1 MTHTDYMNI
10 AMELALKAKGRTS
23 PNPLVGAL
31 IVKGEK
37 IISQGFHRRCG
48 ADHAEVVAIKKA
60 GRQTKGTSLYVTLEP
75 CSHHGR
81 TPPCTDLIIKSGIQ
95 KIFVGMKDPNPLM
108 NGKSILLLRK
118 AGLAVEVG
126 FLEKEL
132 KKINEVF
139 IKYIRHQMP
148 FVVAKC
154 AQTLDGKIATA
165 RGQSKWITAKQ
176 ARDYGHRLRDGFDAI
191 LVGINTVL
199 KDNPFLNTD
208 GKSKRI
214 KKIIL
219 DTRLQLS
226 LKANVFKDVHP
237 GDVIVATTTKADQRK
252 LDLLNSKN
260 VQVMVCPTYDNRVDL
275 QWLFKE
281 LAKMEITS
289 ILIEGGGTMIGAAL
303 KEKLVDKM
311 MVFVAPKIMGDQQ
324 AVSSISG
331 FQPTDVNHLPRLKD
345 LTYRKIGDDLLI
357 EGYLHYVYRNR

>member
-1 MTHTDYMNI
+1 MTHIDYMNI

-23 PNPLVGAL
+23 PNPLVGAIL
-31 IVKGEK
+31 VKGGK
-37 IISQGFHRRCG
+37 IIARGFHRRCG
-48 ADHAEVVAIKKA
+48 ADHAEAVAIKKV
-60 GRQTKGTSLYVTLEP
+60 GRLAKGAALYVTLEP
-75 CSHHGR
+75 CSHSGR

-95 KIFVGMKDPNPLM
+95 RIFIGMKDPNPLM
-108 NGKSILLLRK
+108 NGKSIQLLRK
-118 AGLAVEVG
+118 AGLEVKVG
-126 FLEKEL
+126 FREKEL
-132 KKINEVF
+132 RKVNESF
-139 IKYIRHQMP
+139 FKYIQHALP

-165 RGQSKWITAKQ
+165 GGQSKWITTKE
-176 ARDYGHRLRDGFDAI
+176 ARSYGHRLRDGFDAI

-199 KDNPFLNTD
+199 KDNPFLNPE

-226 LKANVFKDVHP
+226 LKANVFKDVQP
-237 GDVIVATTTKADQRK
+237 GDVIVATTTKADKVK
-252 LDLLNSKN
+252 LDLLNRKN

-289 ILIEGGGTMIGAAL
+289 ILIEGGATMIGAAL

-311 MVFVAPKIMGDQQ
+311 MVFVAPKIMGDQK
-324 AVSSISG
+324 AVSSIIG
-331 FQPTDVNHLPRLKD
+331 FAPVDVNHLPRLKD
-345 LTYRKIGDDLLI
+345 LTFQKIGDDFLV
-357 EGYLHYVYRNR
+357 EGYLNYVYRNR

>member
-1 MTHTDYMNI
+1 MMHSDYMRI
-10 AMELALKAKGRTS
+10 AMELAIKARGQTS
-23 PNPLVGAL
+23 PNPMVGAL
-31 IVKGEK
+31 LVKGGK
-37 IISQGFHRRCG
+37 IIAQGYHRRCG
-48 ADHAEVVAIKKA
+48 ADHAEAAAIKKA
-60 GRQTKGTSLYVTLEP
+60 GRRAKGASLYVTLEP

-81 TPPCTDLIIKSGIQ
+81 TPPCTDLIIKSGIK

-126 FLEKEL
+126 FLGKEL
-132 KKINEVF
+132 KKINEAF
-139 IKYIRHQMP
+139 IKYIRQQMP

-165 RGQSKWITAKQ
+165 GGQSKWITAQ
-176 ARDYGHRLRDGFDAI
+176 EARDYGHRLRDGFDAI
-191 LVGINTVL
+191 LVGVNTVL
-199 KDNPFLNTD
+199 KDNPFLNAD

-214 KKIIL
+214 RKIIL
-219 DTRLQLS
+219 DTRLQLP
-226 LKANVFKDVHP
+226 LEANVFKDVRP

-252 LDLLNSKN
+252 LGLLNSRN
-260 VQVMVCPTYDNRVDL
+260 VQVMVCPSYDGRVDL

-303 KEKLVDKM
+303 KERLVDKM
-311 MVFVAPKIMGDQQ
+311 MIFVAPKIMGDHQ
-324 AVSSISG
+324 AINAISG

-345 LTYRKIGDDLLI
+345 LTIQKIGEDLLL
-357 EGYLHYVYRNR
+357 EGYL

>member
-1 MTHTDYMNI
+1 MTHTDYIKI
-10 AMELALKAKGRTS
+10 AMDLALKARGQTS

-31 IVKGEK
+31 LVKGGK
-37 IISQGFHRRCG
+37 IIAQGFHRRCG
-48 ADHAEVVAIKKA
+48 ADHAEAAAIKKA
-60 GRQTKGTSLYVTLEP
+60 GRRTKGASLYVTLEP
-75 CSHHGR
+75 CSHYGR
-81 TPPCTDLIIKSGIQ
+81 TPPCVDLIIKSGIQ

-108 NGKSILLLRK
+108 NGKSIRLLKR
-118 AGLAVEVG
+118 AGLEVKVG
-126 FLEKEL
+126 FLKNEL
-132 KKINEVF
+132 KKMNESF
-139 IKYIRHQMP
+139 IKYIQHKLP
-148 FVVAKC
+148 FVVAKF

-165 RGQSKWITAKQ
+165 QGQSKWITAKE

-199 KDNPFLNTD
+199 KDNPFLNAK

-219 DTRLQLS
+219 DTRLQLP
-226 LKANVFKDVHP
+226 LKANVFKDVKP

-252 LDLLNSKN
+252 LELLNSKN
-260 VQVMVCPTYDNRVDL
+260 VQVMVCPFYEGRVDL

-281 LAKMEITS
+281 LAKMEIAS

-311 MVFVAPKIMGDQQ
+311 MVFIAPKIMGDQK

-331 FQPTDVNHLPRLKD
+331 FQPADVNHLPRLKD
-345 LTYRKIGDDLLI
+345 LTYRKIGDDLLM
-357 EGYLHYVYRNR
+357 EGYLW